1 MKCVIKVFL
10 ESRPL
15 TIIFASVHE
24 EMKSFKCKMCDES
37 FSQNSNMER
46 HISAV
51 HEEIKG
57 FKCKMCEKSFS
68 YKSNMEK
75 HMTSIHEGKQAFNL

>member
-1 MKCVIKVFL
+1 
-10 ESRPL
+10 
-15 TIIFASVHE
+15 
-24 EMKSFKCKMCDES
+24 
-37 FSQNSNMER
+37 MER

-51 HEEIKG
+51 HEEIQG

-75 HMTSIHEGKQAFNL
+75 HMTSIHEEKQAFNLVITK

>member
-1 MKCVIKVFL
+1 
-10 ESRPL
+10 
-15 TIIFASVHE
+15 
-24 EMKSFKCKMCDES
+24 MCDKS

-51 HEEIKG
+51 HEEVKG

-75 HMTSIHEGKQAFNL
+75 HMTSIHEEKQAFNLMITK